1 MIEDVIR
8 LAFKTVLRTFL
19 LVENRPLEVLIHEC
33 VGKNVLINVVN

>member
-19 LVENRPLEVLIHEC
+19 PVENRPLEVLIVWERTC
-33 VGKNVLINVVN
+33 LLMLLIN